1 MRQTVQLPDDR
12 SILNRSTQQY
22 AAHRIL
28 PTDIEDVAYFP
39 HDEPPGAPGAPMH
52 GREVEA
58 VEQAISDYWRRNV
71 RLKIILL
78 SIWAFVSI
86 VLSILMINVL
96 NEASIGGF
104 PLGFWMAQQGSIFV
118 FVVLI
123 FVYAKT
129 MDRYDTE
136 LEATLQGMAGG
147 NA

>member
-1 MRQTVQLPDDR
+1 MD
-12 SILNRSTQQY
+12 
-22 AAHRIL
+22 
-28 PTDIEDVAYFP
+28 
-39 HDEPPGAPGAPMH
+39 
-52 GREVEA
+52 
-58 VEQAISDYWRRNV
+58 QAIADYWRRNI
-71 RLKIILL
+71 RLKVVLL
-78 SIWAFVSI
+78 TIWAVVSI

-96 NEASIGGF
+96 NEASVGGF

-136 LEATLQGMAGG
+136 LEATLQGAQGG

>member
-1 MRQTVQLPDDR
+1 MD
-12 SILNRSTQQY
+12 
-22 AAHRIL
+22 
-28 PTDIEDVAYFP
+28 
-39 HDEPPGAPGAPMH
+39 
-52 GREVEA
+52 
-58 VEQAISDYWRRNV
+58 QAIADYWRRNI
-71 RLKIILL
+71 RLKVVLL
-78 SIWAFVSI
+78 TIWAVVSI

-96 NEASIGGF
+96 NEASVGGF

-136 LEATLQGMAGG
+136 LEATLQGSQGG